1 MVRREKCMPFES
13 LAKAKQE
20 FNICKDFQRNEPAAR
35 WSRERDTDTEK
46 KEEEAMAGVVNA
58 ADSEKYCICT
68 QSNVTDCSSVI
79 GPDVGT
85 ARGSSQMLHMMHQAH
100 GRSRSKLAPTQ
111 LLAC

>member
-1 MVRREKCMPFES
+1 MFLMSRGSQLMS
-13 LAKAKQE
+13 LSSW
-20 FNICKDFQRNEPAAR
+20 RNEPAAR